1 MMISIIIPVYNGE
14 KTIKRC
20 VDSIRAQTLV
30 DYELII
36 VNDGSSDGTAAICDE
51 YLKID
56 KRISVIHKTNEGVS
70 SARNIGLDQA
80 KGKWV
85 AFVDSDDWV
94 SNCFLEE
101 IVKDSEDYD
110 LIVEYATFVNH
121 PTANDIL
128 IPNVTIDE
136 LNFDLLFSEC
146 YLSWRTSPWGKLF
159 KRDLIEQNSI
169 RFQLDMNIGEDA
181 VFLYTYLLF
190 AKRIRINDN
199 RNYYYLY
206 DSVDSL
212 TKRINSVDSELSVR
226 NNMSSAIN
234 RLIDHYKIESI
245 KALNELYWLDASY
258 VHRVMNSLYYNM
270 CRRDD
275 RLRVLQGLDLDR
287 YLNYYLNNN
296 ESYYWCLQKF
306 LLKNR
311 CFKLY
316 DIMRCIIKFVKSM
329 ID

>member
-1 MMISIIIPVYNGE
+1 MISIIIPVYNGE

-287 YLNYYLNNN
+287 YLIL
-296 ESYYWCLQKF
+296 
-306 LLKNR
+306 
-311 CFKLY
+311 
-316 DIMRCIIKFVKSM
+316 I
-329 ID
+329 